1 MLRGIGMKN
10 LQTLNEKEILTRKE
24 TAVYLS
30 VCVTTLDK
38 LPIPRIKTGRCVRFK
53 KSILDNWLNEQSKPK
68 QEVAV

>member
-1 MLRGIGMKN
+1 MHRGIEMKTI
-10 LQTLNEKEILTRKE
+10 QPPNEKEILTRKE

-53 KSILDNWLNEQSKPK
+53 KSILDSWLEEQSKPK
-68 QEVAV
+68 GEAV